1 VVKELTIVT
10 VDAQRR
16 IYIPREVP
24 FDAEKVVIIPQ
35 GSSYL
40 LIPVPKSI
48 VEIDVRESTEELR
61 RKAEEKAKEE
71 AKNAAGI

>member
-1 VVKELTIVT
+1 MTIVN

-16 IYIPREVP
+16 IYIPRELS

-35 GSSYL
+35 AGSYV

-48 VEIDVRESTEELR
+48 AEIDVKKSTEELR